1 MNPLARVYECLQ
13 QARVLE
19 AEQLLM
25 PLLRDFPREP
35 AVHRAHAALA
45 HSKGQVDAAIA
56 AMQTAVALVPADAV
70 LHLELGQAL
79 GAAGQVEPA
88 AVEFRRAAELR
99 PDLLGAWYLLGMTL
113 YGLRREAEAL
123 APLQRAHQLA
133 PTDLHIQRVLAETEY
148 ALEHYAQAL
157 SHYEQIAASGQ
168 GNDFLIPLRRSQCTR
183 RLGEPRRALGLINE
197 GLKQF
202 SDEAPLWLELG
213 WVYEDLAD
221 AAQAQAAYARAH
233 ALRPEWADPLGSAIA
248 LARAAAPDD
257 LVRKAESMAADAAV
271 PPPQR
276 AFLHHVLGKRDDAGG
291 HYTSAAAHW
300 AAANRLR
307 RAEDGDFDRA
317 EFTRKLDAAIATFTP
332 ELLRTCHADALRD
345 ERPIFIVGMPRSGTT
360 LTEQILAAHPA
371 VQGCGERTAIVETA
385 SSVEVETGLRWPQD
399 AARLDADWRRGKAQA
414 YLDAIHDVATTAARV
429 VDKQPYNFLHVGLL
443 AILFADARIIWCRR
457 DSRDIALS
465 IFSESFAPASTFA
478 TDLDDIR
485 FVIEGQE
492 RLMRHWQAVSPL
504 PILEMPYEAVVADAE
519 GYARRL
525 IEFAGLPWDDAC
537 LAFHDSKRPVQTLS
551 RWQVR
556 QPVHNRSVGRWR
568 NYPQWFGD

>member
-1 MNPLARVYECLQ
+1 MNPLARVYVCLQ
-13 QARVLE
+13 QSRVLE

-45 HSKGQVDAAIA
+45 HSKGQMDAAIA
-56 AMQTAVALVPADAV
+56 AMQAAVMLAPADAV

-88 AVEFRRAAELR
+88 AVEFRSATELQ

-113 YGLRREAEAL
+113 YGQRREAEAL
-123 APLQRAHQLA
+123 PSLQRAHQLA
-133 PTDLHIQRVLAETEY
+133 PTDLHILRVLAETEY
-148 ALEHYAQAL
+148 TLELYAQAL
-157 SHYEQIAASGQ
+157 AHYERIAASGEA
-168 GNDFLIPLRRSQCTR
+168 NDYLVPVRRSQCTR
-183 RLGEPRRALGLINE
+183 RLGEPLRALDLVRE

-202 SDEAPLWLELG
+202 PHEAPLWLELG
-213 WVYEDLAD
+213 WVHEDLAD
-221 AAQAQAAYARAH
+221 AAQAQEAYSRAH
-233 ALRPEWADPLGSAIA
+233 ALRPDWADPLGSAIA
-248 LARAAAPDD
+248 LARAAAPED
-257 LVRKAESMAADAAV
+257 LVRKAEAMAADSAV
-271 PPPQR
+271 PPEQR

-291 HYTSAAAHW
+291 NYASAAAHW
-300 AAANRLR
+300 IAANRMR
-307 RAEDGDFDRA
+307 RAVDGSFDRA
-317 EFTRKLDAAIATFTP
+317 EYTHKLDAAIATFTP
-332 ELLRTCHADALRD
+332 ELLRACHADALQD

-360 LTEQILAAHPA
+360 LTEQILAAHPS
-371 VQGCGERTAIVETA
+371 VQGCGERTAIVEIA
-385 SSVEVETGLRWPQD
+385 SGVQAETGLRWPQD
-399 AARLDADWRRGKAQA
+399 AARLDGDWRRSKAQA
-414 YLDAIHDVATTAARV
+414 YLDAIGGSATTALRV

-443 AILFADARIIWCRR
+443 AMLFANARIVWCQR
-457 DSRDIALS
+457 DPRDIALS

-492 RLMRHWQAVSPL
+492 RLMRHWQSVSPL
-504 PILEMPYEAVVADAE
+504 PILEMPYEAVVADVE
-519 GYARRL
+519 GHAGRL

-568 NYPQWFGD
+568 NYPQWFAE